1 MTIKLTILGCGTSGG
16 VPRIGGFE
24 GKGAWGDCDP
34 NEPRNRRRRCSV
46 LVQQDETT
54 VLVDTSPDCREQ
66 LIDARVTRLDAV
78 IWTHEH
84 ADQVHGIDDVRPLA
98 LHQGAIDGWA
108 DERTMEVLL
117 RRFGYCFSTEA
128 AGLYN
133 PIYKPR
139 LIDGPFRIGPVQVR
153 PFYQDHGT
161 IPSLGFRFG
170 PIAYANDVVRL
181 DDAALAAMAGAE
193 IMVVDA
199 MRYRAHPTHANVEQA
214 LAWIERVGPKRAVL
228 TNLHVDLDYRRLRQ
242 ELPAHVEPAYDGMVL
257 EAQNGC

>member
-1 MTIKLTILGCGTSGG
+1 MTLRLTILGCGTSGG

-34 NEPRNRRRRCSV
+34 NEPRNQRRRCSV
-46 LVQQDETT
+46 LVQQGETN
-54 VLVDTSPDCREQ
+54 VLVDTSPDCRQQ
-66 LIDARVTRLDAV
+66 LIDAQIGRLDAV

-84 ADQVHGIDDVRPLA
+84 ADQCHGIDEPRALA
-98 LHQGAIDGWA
+98 LHQGAIDAWA
-108 DERTMEVLL
+108 DQRTMTVLL
-117 RRFGYCFSTEA
+117 KRFGYCFSSEA

-139 LIDGPFRIGPVQVR
+139 LIDGPFQIGPMAIT
-153 PFYQDHGT
+153 PFSQDHGT

-181 DDAALAAMAGAE
+181 DEAALAAMAGAE
-193 IMVVDA
+193 ILVVDA

-214 LAWIERVGPKRAVL
+214 LAWIKRIGPKRAVL
-228 TNLHVDLDYRRLRQ
+228 TNLHVDLDYRRLCR
-242 ELPAHVEPAYDGMVL
+242 ELPDGVEPAYDGMVL
-257 EAQNGC
+257 ET

>member
-1 MTIKLTILGCGTSGG
+1 MSIKLTILGCGTSGG

-46 LVQQDETT
+46 LVQQDDTS

-66 LIDARVTRLDAV
+66 LIDAGIGRLDAV

-84 ADQVHGIDDVRPLA
+84 ADQCHGIDEPRPLA

-108 DERTMEVLL
+108 DERTMSVLL
-117 RRFGYCFSTEA
+117 RRFGYCFSSEA

-139 LIDGPFRIGPVQVR
+139 LIEGPFQVGPIPVT
-153 PFYQDHGT
+153 PFTQDHGT
-161 IPSLGFRFG
+161 IPSLGLRFG
-170 PIAYANDVVRL
+170 PIVYANDVVRL
-181 DDAALAAMAGAE
+181 DEAALAVMAGAE
-193 IMVVDA
+193 VVVVDA
-199 MRYRAHPTHANVEQA
+199 MRYRAHPTHANVAQA
-214 LAWIERVGPKRAVL
+214 LAWIERIGPRRAVL
-228 TNLHVDLDYRRLRQ
+228 TNLHVDLDYRSLCR
-242 ELPAHVEPAYDGMVL
+242 ELPPGVEPAYDGLVI
-257 EAQNGC
+257 EV

>member
-46 LVQQDETT
+46 LVQQDRTN

-66 LIDARVTRLDAV
+66 LIAAQISRLDAV

-84 ADQVHGIDDVRPLA
+84 ADQCHGIDEPRPLA
-98 LHQGAIDGWA
+98 LHQGAIDAWA
-108 DERTMEVLL
+108 DQRTMSVLL
-117 RRFGYCFSTEA
+117 KRFGYCFSSEA

-139 LIDGPFRIGPVQVR
+139 LIEGPFEIGPISIT

-181 DDAALAAMAGAE
+181 DEMALQAMAGVE
-193 IMVVDA
+193 ILVLDA
-199 MRYRAHPTHANVEQA
+199 MRYKPHPTHANVEQA
-214 LAWIERVGPKRAVL
+214 LAWIGRLKPRRAVL
-228 TNLHVDLDYRRLRQ
+228 TNLHVDLDYQTLRR
-242 ELPAHVEPAYDGMVL
+242 ELPAGVEPAYDGLVL
-257 EAQNGC
+257 EA

>member
-1 MTIKLTILGCGTSGG
+1 MKLTILGCGTSGG

-46 LVQQDETT
+46 LVQQGDTH
-54 VLVDTSPDCREQ
+54 VLVDTSPDCRDQ
-66 LIDARVTRLDAV
+66 LIAAQVTRLDAV

-84 ADQVHGIDDVRPLA
+84 ADQCHGIDEPRALA

-117 RRFGYCFSTEA
+117 KRFGYCFSTEA

-139 LIDGPFRIGPVQVR
+139 LIDGPFAVGPIPVI
-153 PFYQDHGT
+153 PFRQDHGT
-161 IPSLGFRFG
+161 IQSLGFRFG

-181 DDAALAAMAGAE
+181 DETALQVMEGVE
-193 IMVVDA
+193 ILVVDA
-199 MRYRAHPTHANVEQA
+199 MRYRPHPTHAHVGRA
-214 LAWIERVGPKRAVL
+214 LEWIARVRPRRAVL
-228 TNLHVDLDYRRLRQ
+228 TNLHVDLDYRTLCR
-242 ELPAHVEPAYDGMVL
+242 ELPSGVEPAYDGLVL
-257 EAQNGC
+257 EA

>member
-1 MTIKLTILGCGTSGG
+1 MSLRLTILGCGTSGG

-24 GKGAWGDCDP
+24 GKGVWGDCDP

-46 LVQQDETT
+46 LVQQDDTT
-54 VLVDTSPDCREQ
+54 VLVDTSPDCRDQ
-66 LIDARVTRLDAV
+66 LIAAQVSRLDAV

-84 ADQVHGIDDVRPLA
+84 ADQCHGIDEPRALA

-139 LIDGPFRIGPVQVR
+139 LIDGPFAIGPIGVI
-153 PFYQDHGT
+153 PFQQDHGT
-161 IPSLGFRFG
+161 IQSLGFRFG

-181 DDAALAAMAGAE
+181 DEAALQAMEGVE
-193 IMVVDA
+193 ILVVDA
-199 MRYRAHPTHANVEQA
+199 MRYRPHPTHAHVARA
-214 LAWIERVGPKRAVL
+214 LEWVARIRPRRAVL
-228 TNLHVDLDYRRLRQ
+228 TNLHVDLDYRTLCE
-242 ELPAHVEPAYDGMVL
+242 ELPSGVEPAYDGMVL
-257 EAQNGC
+257 EA

>member
-1 MTIKLTILGCGTSGG
+1 MTVRLTILGCGTSGG

-46 LVQQDETT
+46 LVQQDETSI
-54 VLVDTSPDCREQ
+54 LVDTSPDCREQ
-66 LIDARVTRLDAV
+66 LIAAGIGRLDAV

-84 ADQVHGIDDVRPLA
+84 ADQCHGIDEPRALA

-108 DERTMEVLL
+108 DQRTMTVLL
-117 RRFGYCFSTEA
+117 KRFGYCFSSEA

-139 LIDGPFRIGPVQVR
+139 LIDGPFQVGPLAIT
-153 PFYQDHGT
+153 PFSQDHGT

-181 DDAALAAMAGAE
+181 DEVALDAMAGAE
-193 IMVVDA
+193 ILVVDA

-214 LAWIERVGPKRAVL
+214 LAWIEKIQPRRAIL
-228 TNLHVDLDYRRLRQ
+228 TNLHVDLDYRTLCR
-242 ELPAHVEPAYDGMVL
+242 ELPAGVEPAYDGLVL
-257 EAQNGC
+257 EA